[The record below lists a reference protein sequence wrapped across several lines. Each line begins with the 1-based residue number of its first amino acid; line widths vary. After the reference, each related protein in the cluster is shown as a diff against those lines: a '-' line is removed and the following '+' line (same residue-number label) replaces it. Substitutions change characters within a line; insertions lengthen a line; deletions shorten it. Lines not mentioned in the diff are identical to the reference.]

1 MQEDDDILKKPQGK
15 YPKESFKVPDNYF
28 DYLPGRVLNKIK
40 NEEQVIKERKSIF
53 VLIKPQLAL
62 AASFIALFMLTYA
75 GFSILIP
82 DRDKNDELS
91 QSEIYA
97 ELESELYNIDEN
109 SLYEMVYNTN
119 EPSKEILNDLSR
131 EEIIEYL
138 NSESSVDD
146 ILLTEF

>member
-1 MQEDDDILKKPQGK
+1 MQEDDDILKNLKGK
-15 YPKESFKVPDNYF
+15 LPKESFKVPDNYF
-28 DYLPGRVLNKIK
+28 EYLPGKVINRIK

-53 VLIKPQLAL
+53 VLLKPQLAV
-62 AASFIALFMLTYA
+62 AASFFALFMLAYA

-82 DRDKNDELS
+82 DRDKNNELS

-119 EPSKEILNDLSR
+119 ESSKEILNNLSQ

-146 ILLTEF
+146 ILLIDF